1 MYNEELE
8 KLIEFAFTDGQ
19 LTDKEKQVLIKKAVS
34 YGIDADEFEMVLDAR
49 LYELQKLNSG
59 KETASNLSEKKQEN
73 TITEENS
80 DSSWGFFST
89 IVDSVSE
96 TASSAANSVTST
108 YDETIKSI
116 SDIDIKSNL
125 KGLCEHIDF
134 PVVISKLESVEISNP
149 KAKNGIFALIQILKI
164 LGRYKEKDF
173 SFEEADKEISFITES
188 IDLKVAFQIVSPVLL
203 LLPFG
208 LLIVFILEFF
218 IFND

>member
-8 KLIEFAFTDGQ
+8 RLIEFAFADGQ
-19 LTDKEKQVLIKKAVS
+19 LTDKEKQVLIKKAVT

-49 LYELQKLNSG
+49 FFEMQKLKSE
-59 KETASNLSEKKQEN
+59 KENTTVLSEQKQPEN
-73 TITEENS
+73 IPEEING
-80 DSSWGFFST
+80 SSWGFFST

-149 KAKNGIFALIQILKI
+149 KARNGIFALIQILKI
-164 LGRYKEKDF
+164 LGRYKKRILVLM
-173 SFEEADKEISFITES
+173 K
-188 IDLKVAFQIVSPVLL
+188 QIKK
-203 LLPFG
+203 
-208 LLIVFILEFF
+208 
-218 IFND
+218 